1 VNQRTFLGALA
12 GSLLTAPERGPF
24 IGVGFY
30 PTPYYP
36 APYYVYAAPPCYW
49 QPAYWVNQ
57 PYGDGWGRFTYVLQ
71 WIPAPYVCY

>member
-1 VNQRTFLGALA
+1 MGARRGLNRPKGMSGFSA
-12 GSLLTAPERGPF
+12 GLSSGSVSTR
-24 IGVGFY
+24 
-30 PTPYYP
+30 PYYP
-36 APYYVYAAPPCYW
+36 APYYVYAAPACYW